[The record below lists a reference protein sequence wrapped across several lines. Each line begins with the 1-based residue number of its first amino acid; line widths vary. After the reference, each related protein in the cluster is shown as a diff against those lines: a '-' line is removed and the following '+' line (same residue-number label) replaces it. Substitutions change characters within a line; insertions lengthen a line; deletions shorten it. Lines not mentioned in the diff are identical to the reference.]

1 MAVRFDQ
8 AALVDVMAKD
18 LAGHMLENKFIPHSF
33 TVGQKQGAPL
43 LGVGQVVN
51 LLEGRK
57 IFIEGVYLLIQNTQ
71 SARLIYCPERLIAL
85 RVGQFVLFHSLSF
98 YHLQSMYIGVL
109 TIID

>member
-1 MAVRFDQ
+1 MRFDQ
-8 AALVDVMAKD
+8 TALVDVMAKD

-57 IFIEGVYLLIQNTQ
+57 IFIEGVYLLIQNILK
-71 SARLIYCPERLIAL
+71 ARLIYCPERLIAL
-85 RVGQFVLFHSLSF
+85 RVGQFVLFHSRSF
-98 YHLQSMYIGVL
+98 DLLLPVYIGVL
-109 TIID
+109 TIKD